1 MMQKRVWRASFLGCL
16 LVLSQWAMA
25 ARSEPAT
32 YPIKQLIYIG
42 QSILPNATSFHHV
55 PVGGLSGI
63 DYDSQNHR
71 WLMVSDDRALK
82 GPARAYWASMSL
94 SDTKVGPI
102 RIIQQINLKQPDGS
116 LYPNVAKFI
125 LQGQGSVPDLES
137 IRLIPSH
144 KGFRYTS
151 EGDRKLGLNPFIRQA
166 RLDGDYVADIP
177 IPNVIKL
184 SRNRGF
190 RDNLALE
197 GSSFTPDG
205 QHYFV
210 SMEAPLVQDGPLPN
224 TDHGARIRIFEYN
237 HANELEKSFIY
248 QLDPWPAAPGKGK
261 SADNGVSEI
270 LAIDNQ
276 HLLVLERAGI
286 EDDKGVYHDYIR
298 IYQVDLTHAPT
309 VPVTKMALSKDDQVV
324 HKQLLLDLNS
334 LPVRLDNIEGISFGP
349 TLKDGSQSLVVIS
362 DNNFN
367 AAEVTQ
373 VLAFKVRR

>member
-1 MMQKRVWRASFLGCL
+1 MQKRALVMSFFGCL
-16 LVLSQWAMA
+16 LAVSPWAMA
-25 ARSEPAT
+25 ALSEPAT

-42 QSILPNATSFHHV
+42 QSVLPNSTQFQHV

-63 DYDSQNHR
+63 DYDPQHHR

-94 SDTKVGPI
+94 SNTKVGPI

-116 LYPNVAKFI
+116 LYPNVAKFM
-125 LQGQGSVPDLES
+125 LKGQGSVPDLES
-137 IRLIPSH
+137 IRLTPSYQ
-144 KGFRYTS
+144 GVRYTS

-166 RLDGDYVADIP
+166 RLNGDYVEDIP
-177 IPNVIKL
+177 IPKVIQGAKD
-184 SRNRGF
+184 RGF

-210 SMEAPLVQDGPLPN
+210 AMEAPLLQDDPLPN
-224 TDHGARIRIFEYN
+224 TEHGARVRIFEYN
-237 HANELEKSFIY
+237 QSNVLEKSFVY
-248 QLDPWPAAPGKGK
+248 RLDPWPIAPGKGK
-261 SADNGVSEI
+261 RADNGVSEI
-270 LAIDNQ
+270 LAIDNH

-286 EDDKGVYHDYIR
+286 ENDKGVYHDYIR

-309 VPVTKMALSKDDQVV
+309 VPVAKGGLSKDDKAAR
-324 HKQLLLDLNS
+324 KQLLLNLNS
-334 LPVRLDNIEGISFGP
+334 LPVRLDNIEGLSFGP
-349 TLKDGSQSLVVIS
+349 KLKDGSQSLVVIS

-367 AAEVTQ
+367 HSEITQ